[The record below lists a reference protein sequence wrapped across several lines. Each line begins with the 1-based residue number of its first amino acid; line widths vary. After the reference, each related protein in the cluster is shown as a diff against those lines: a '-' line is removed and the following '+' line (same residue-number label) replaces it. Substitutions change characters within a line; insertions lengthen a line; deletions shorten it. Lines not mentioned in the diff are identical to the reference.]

1 MQRTVGLREVAEY
14 AGVSLATVSNVLN
27 KPGRVSAATV
37 DRVHQAMA
45 ALGFVRNDLA
55 RQLRTGDTRTIGMV
69 VLSISNPFFADLS
82 HACEIAAEAL
92 DYTVIL
98 GSSDQLDERQER
110 YLDLFEQQRVSGV
123 IAVPVGSRSPGLRR
137 LKDRGFPVVVL
148 GTSADAEFCSVEM
161 DGEAGGYL
169 ATRHL
174 IEGGRARI
182 GFVGGPSVQVED
194 RWRGSMRACAEQSG
208 VRLERWESID
218 TSYAAGAVIG
228 RKIAALDPRDRPDA
242 LFAAND
248 LLALGMLQALTHEG
262 RVDVPNEIAI
272 VGYDDVEYSEVT
284 SVPLTTIRQ
293 PVQAIG
299 DRALALLRA
308 EALEL
313 PTGEHSHQNVLLPP
327 ELVVRES
334 SG

>member
-27 KPGRVSAATV
+27 KPGRVSAPTV
-37 DRVHQAMA
+37 ERVHLAMS

-92 DYTVIL
+92 DYTVVL
-98 GSSDQLDERQER
+98 GSSDQFGARQER

-123 IAVPVGSRSPGLRR
+123 IAVPVGTPSPGLRR
-137 LKDRGFPVVVL
+137 LKDRGFPVVIL
-148 GTSADAEFCSVEM
+148 GSSPDAEFCSVEM

-174 IEGGRARI
+174 IEGGRTRI

-208 VRLERWESID
+208 VRLERWESAD
-218 TSYAAGAVIG
+218 TSYAAGAEIG
-228 RKIAALDPRDRPDA
+228 RRIAELPSAERPDG

-248 LLALGMLQALTHEG
+248 LLALGILQALSHDR
-262 RVDVPNEIAI
+262 RVEVPRELSL
-272 VGYDDVEYSEVT
+272 VGYDDIEYSEAT
-284 SVPLTTIRQ
+284 SVPLTTVRQ

-308 EALEL
+308 EAIEL
-313 PTGEHSHQNVLLPP
+313 PHGAHTHENVLLAP
-327 ELVVRES
+327 ELVIRA